1 MKLLESVRMSRPI
14 VAIVGRPNV
23 GKSTLFNRI
32 SGKRIAITEDT
43 PGVTRDR
50 IYAEAEWLN
59 KYFTLIDT
67 GGIEPASE
75 DIILIQMKRQAEVAI
90 DTADIII
97 FLVDGKNGVT
107 SADKDVA
114 EMLRKSKKKIILAC
128 NKMDKFVNEDNIFE
142 FYELGIGDPVSISS
156 TEALGLGD
164 MLDIVIENFPEE
176 SETEYNDEIIKVAV
190 IGKPNVGKSSL
201 INKIL
206 GQERVIVSDIPGTTR
221 DAIDTHFKSKDHEF
235 VFIDTAGIRKRKK
248 IYDNIEKYSVVRS
261 FAAVERADICLM
273 IIDVNE
279 GVTEQDTKIAGY
291 AHENGKGIIVLVNK
305 WDLIEKDDKTYKTFI
320 DDVRNKFP
328 FMTYAPIFPISALTG
343 QRVNKILDE
352 ILEINS
358 FRNMRISTG
367 VLNDVINEAVLM
379 NQPRSVKGKRLKILY
394 VSQVSV
400 CPPKFV
406 IFVNNKELM
415 HFSYVRYL
423 ENKIRENFLFKGT
436 PVVFSLKNRGD

>member
-1 MKLLESVRMSRPI
+1 
-14 VAIVGRPNV
+14 
-23 GKSTLFNRI
+23 
-32 SGKRIAITEDT
+32 
-43 PGVTRDR
+43 
-50 IYAEAEWLN
+50 
-59 KYFTLIDT
+59 
-67 GGIEPASE
+67 
-75 DIILIQMKRQAEVAI
+75 MKRQAEVAI

-164 MLDIVIENFPEE
+164 MLDIVIENFPDE